1 MKTRKIIGVGLAAV
15 ATAVFGWCLVGHTS
29 KKDKPKRSLESNDE
43 VREQALTTFLL
54 QQPELS
60 DYCQDEVSLPEIA
73 TPSVRPRPHSNP
85 RRNRPMRSFPR
96 LFTAYQKP
104 IPDDK
109 PKSPD
114 IYRKV
119 IMMSP
124 NRDKKQRRKQLKIRS
139 YEKHEQ

>member
-1 MKTRKIIGVGLAAV
+1 MKTRNLIALGLAAV
-15 ATAVFGWCLVGHTS
+15 ATAAFGWCVKERMS
-29 KKDKPKRSLESNDE
+29 KKNEPKRSLDSEDE
-43 VREQALTTFLL
+43 VRERAVTTCLL

-73 TPSVRPRPHSNP
+73 TPSVRSRPHSNP

-96 LFTAYQKP
+96 LVTAYQKP
-104 IPDDK
+104 KHDDK

-124 NRDKKQRRKQLKIRS
+124 NRDQVQHAKQLKIRK
-139 YEKHEQ
+139 YGRYA